1 MKITVIA
8 VGKLKERYWRDA
20 CFEYLKRLAPYA
32 TVTVKEVSDRDPDRC
47 GGVAAAL
54 SREGKDILGVLTAD
68 AHCILL
74 AIDGKPCSSED
85 IASLFEEA
93 GCRSVREI
101 AFVIGGSH
109 GVSDE
114 VIAASTKTMSFGK
127 ITLPHNLA
135 RVVLLEQIYRAF
147 KIVRKEPYHK

>member
-20 CFEYLKRLAPYA
+20 CSEYLKRLVPYA
-32 TVTVKEVSDRDPDRC
+32 TVAVKEVSDRDPDRC

-54 SREGKDILGVLTAD
+54 SREGKDILGVLPAD

-74 AIDGKPCSSED
+74 AIDGKSCSSED

-93 GCRSVREI
+93 GCRSVRET
-101 AFVIGGSH
+101 AFIIGGSH

-114 VIAASTKTMSFGK
+114 VIAASAKTMSFGK

-147 KIVRKEPYHK
+147 KILRKEPYHK

>member
-85 IASLFEEA
+85 IASDAEQRCLAALRDYQERKA
-93 GCRSVREI
+93 PDSYACQLPLD
-101 AFVIGGSH
+101 AHGGS
-109 GVSDE
+109 
-114 VIAASTKTMSFGK
+114 
-127 ITLPHNLA
+127 
-135 RVVLLEQIYRAF
+135 R
-147 KIVRKEPYHK
+147 